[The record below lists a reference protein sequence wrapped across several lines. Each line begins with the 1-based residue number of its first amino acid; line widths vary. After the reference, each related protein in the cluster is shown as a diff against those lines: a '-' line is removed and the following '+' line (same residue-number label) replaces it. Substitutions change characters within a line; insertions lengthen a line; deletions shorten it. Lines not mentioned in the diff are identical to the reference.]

1 MVDSNKLTH
10 NVNQTQKLMLS
21 WKKMLNP
28 KGKVIIRNEAIQR
41 ATTAKILSVVVDQIL
56 NWKDHISMIKSK
68 KSNVLPDE
76 CKLIRLSHVSC
87 TCIYHSVYYF
97 DRSCCLNRAVTP
109 SKNAESK
116 RVFYG
121 RKSMSNISKGLAR
134 SYWFIPRSLQHMET
148 RTWNSQGSL
157 YCNTEALPLHYCS
170 GYINGIAQNF

>member
-28 KGKVIIRNEAIQR
+28 KGEVIIRNESIQR
-41 ATTAKILSVVVDQIL
+41 ATTAKNLSVVVNQIL

-68 KSNVLPDE
+68 KSRVLRDE
-76 CKLIRLSHVSC
+76 CKLMIRLSHVSC

-109 SKNAESK
+109 SKHAASK
-116 RVFYG
+116 RIFYD
-121 RKSMSNISKGLAR
+121 RKSVSNISNELAR
-134 SYWFIPRSLQHMET
+134 SYWFITRSLQHTET
-148 RTWNSQGSL
+148 RTWISQGSL
-157 YCNTEALPLHYCS
+157 YCNTEALPLR
-170 GYINGIAQNF
+170 